1 MESVQVS
8 RGEGAVLLGMAVVVE
23 VSGACLLEVDGA
35 VPVHGLLLLYR
46 SGAVRRGRS

>member
-23 VSGACLLEVDGA
+23 VSWACLLEVGGA